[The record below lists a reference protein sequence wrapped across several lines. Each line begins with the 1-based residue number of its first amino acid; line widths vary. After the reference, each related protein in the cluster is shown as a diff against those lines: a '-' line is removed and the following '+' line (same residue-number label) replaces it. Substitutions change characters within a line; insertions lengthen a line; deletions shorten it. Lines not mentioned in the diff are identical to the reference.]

1 MTFLY
6 ATFLLFT
13 NIFRIIIN
21 FSGPT
26 PPDDYSGSTGNA
38 KNPPYS
44 YFIYHLYANLKVLN
58 RLREAKGFNT
68 LPLKPHAGE
77 AGSRHHM
84 ATAFLLGITQ
94 RNLTHYLSATSRPF
108 CAAFPP
114 FFRGFR
120 LPGAKTER
128 TGEKWRKT
136 GEIWGRNGR
145 ETAVTEALGA
155 QGHGILHEHAGGE
168 SSKHRD
174 PQ

>member
-6 ATFLLFT
+6 ATFLLLT

-26 PPDDYSGSTGNA
+26 PPDDYRGSTGNA

-84 ATAFLLGITQ
+84 ATAFLLADSV
-94 RNLTHYLSATSRPF
+94 N
-108 CAAFPP
+108 
-114 FFRGFR
+114 
-120 LPGAKTER
+120 
-128 TGEKWRKT
+128 
-136 GEIWGRNGR
+136 
-145 ETAVTEALGA
+145 
-155 QGHGILHEHAGGE
+155 HGIKLQENPTLQYLFYLAQIGLATCPISNHALFMELDKSPIGGCAQ
-168 SSKHRD
+168 
-174 PQ
+174 PIYA

>member
-26 PPDDYSGSTGNA
+26 PPDDYRGSRGNA

-94 RNLTHYLSATSRPF
+94 RHLTHYLSATFLPVLRRLF
-108 CAAFPP
+108 AVLL
-114 FFRGFR
+114 R
-120 LPGAKTER
+120 LPASWR
-128 TGEKWRKT
+128 QDGE
-136 GEIWGRNGR
+136 NGR
-145 ETAVTEALGA
+145 KMA
-155 QGHGILHEHAGGE
+155 
-168 SSKHRD
+168 
-174 PQ
+174 

>member
-94 RNLTHYLSATSRPF
+94 RHLTHYLSATFSPVLRRLF
-108 CAAFPP
+108 AVLS
-114 FFRGFR
+114 R
-120 LPGAKTER
+120 LPASWR
-128 TGEKWRKT
+128 QDGE
-136 GEIWGRNGR
+136 NGR
-145 ETAVTEALGA
+145 KMA
-155 QGHGILHEHAGGE
+155 
-168 SSKHRD
+168 
-174 PQ
+174 